1 MNNLLN
7 KLNNLLKQD
16 DFFLDSN
23 QEIAKD
29 KIKTSALNLNDNL
42 LNILLKDQELK
53 DTFFTLKN
61 NFLIFDKAKF
71 LWIINNANFLPNS
84 YTSFKN
90 KIGLVDENTNFLS
103 SKDDVVLSFPYKDA
117 VLLGGQ
123 QKNEEKRS
131 EYMLNEV
138 LCKDSID
145 YLFAPKVLKKHYKF
159 DGNKQI
165 NFSWESSDNYIIKGN
180 NLIVLHSLLPRFR
193 GKVKLIFIDP
203 PYNTNN
209 DTFGY
214 NDSFNHSTWL
224 TFMKNRL
231 EIAKQLL
238 SNDGSI
244 YISID
249 YNEAHYLKVLMD
261 EIFGRENFQ
270 REIIWRMGF
279 LSGYKTTVKNYVRN
293 HDTILFYSKNS
304 KEMLF
309 NKLYIENKDFKPI
322 IKDTKNLRKYLQNLE
337 ISNEKINSIFNYIN
351 YESRGK
357 QYTLEDTWN
366 CNKWDDLD
374 SIAIESSTSRVGE
387 TITINNINFKGQKP
401 EKLLKRIIESSTN
414 EGDIVLDFFLGSGTT
429 TAVAHKLKRRYIG
442 IEQMD
447 YIDDTVCERMKK
459 IVLGED
465 NNGISKSVKWEG
477 GGSFV
482 YFELLEK
489 NSLIVKEIQLATN
502 DNIES
507 LFNKI
512 ISSPFCLNYKI
523 NMNFINTKEAK
534 KEFSNLHLSEKKKIL
549 FDLLDK
555 NLLYVNYSDILDEEN
570 SISDED
576 KLFTQSFYGDL

>member
-1 MNNLLN
+1 
-7 KLNNLLKQD
+7 
-16 DFFLDSN
+16 
-23 QEIAKD
+23 
-29 KIKTSALNLNDNL
+29 
-42 LNILLKDQELK
+42 
-53 DTFFTLKN
+53 
-61 NFLIFDKAKF
+61 
-71 LWIINNANFLPNS
+71 
-84 YTSFKN
+84 
-90 KIGLVDENTNFLS
+90 
-103 SKDDVVLSFPYKDA
+103 
-117 VLLGGQ
+117 
-123 QKNEEKRS
+123 
-131 EYMLNEV
+131 
-138 LCKDSID
+138 
-145 YLFAPKVLKKHYKF
+145 
-159 DGNKQI
+159 
-165 NFSWESSDNYIIKGN
+165 
-180 NLIVLHSLLPRFR
+180 
-193 GKVKLIFIDP
+193 
-203 PYNTNN
+203 
-209 DTFGY
+209 
-214 NDSFNHSTWL
+214 
-224 TFMKNRL
+224 
-231 EIAKQLL
+231 
-238 SNDGSI
+238 
-244 YISID
+244 
-249 YNEAHYLKVLMD
+249 
-261 EIFGRENFQ
+261 
-270 REIIWRMGF
+270 
-279 LSGYKTTVKNYVRN
+279 
-293 HDTILFYSKNS
+293 
-304 KEMLF
+304 MLF

>member
-90 KIGLVDENTNFLS
+90 KIELVDENTNFLS

-293 HDTILFYSKNS
+293 HDTIL
-304 KEMLF
+304 L
-309 NKLYIENKDFKPI
+309 
-322 IKDTKNLRKYLQNLE
+322 
-337 ISNEKINSIFNYIN
+337 
-351 YESRGK
+351 
-357 QYTLEDTWN
+357 
-366 CNKWDDLD
+366 
-374 SIAIESSTSRVGE
+374 
-387 TITINNINFKGQKP
+387 
-401 EKLLKRIIESSTN
+401 
-414 EGDIVLDFFLGSGTT
+414 
-429 TAVAHKLKRRYIG
+429 
-442 IEQMD
+442 
-447 YIDDTVCERMKK
+447 
-459 IVLGED
+459 
-465 NNGISKSVKWEG
+465 
-477 GGSFV
+477 
-482 YFELLEK
+482 
-489 NSLIVKEIQLATN
+489 
-502 DNIES
+502 
-507 LFNKI
+507 
-512 ISSPFCLNYKI
+512 
-523 NMNFINTKEAK
+523 
-534 KEFSNLHLSEKKKIL
+534 
-549 FDLLDK
+549 
-555 NLLYVNYSDILDEEN
+555 
-570 SISDED
+570 
-576 KLFTQSFYGDL
+576 